1 MNLNGIHFSLSKMTT
16 SKVPIRTSGSTTVT
30 KMSMV
35 QIKPTYCN
43 VDSNARRFPSFPFD
57 HLLTSGSRNSAN
69 LCTKKNIPCR
79 KGYLETEVFFL
90 NFLMTNSLT
99 CFSACSL
106 WASMSRMFFSARALA
121 WKLIMMRIT
130 RDYRTQNTEQV
141 EETTVHWSIPLAQL
155 CVDASPILL
164 YVSELTQ
171 PQLL

>member
-1 MNLNGIHFSLSKMTT
+1 MTT

-43 VDSNARRFPSFPFD
+43 VESNARRFPSFPFD

-69 LCTKKNIPCR
+69 LCTKKKHSMQKRLFGN
-79 KGYLETEVFFL
+79 KSFFL
-90 NFLMTNSLT
+90 LPDDQQSYMFLCLLPLSQHVPHVLFSKGFSLKVDNDENYQR
-99 CFSACSL
+99 L
-106 WASMSRMFFSARALA
+106 
-121 WKLIMMRIT
+121 
-130 RDYRTQNTEQV
+130 QNTEQV